1 MSRFSQSANNFY
13 STVSYARP
21 NTSNY
26 KVGRNRIMSTGES
39 FLPNNSVNTIA
50 NFRPLTSQIARSSSS
65 SFRNTKGKL

>member
-13 STVSYARP
+13 STVSYPRP

-26 KVGRNRIMSTGES
+26 KVARNRIMSTGES
-39 FLPNNSVNTIA
+39 FLPNNTVNTIA
-50 NFRPLTSQIARSSSS
+50 NFRPLTSQIGRSSSS